1 MCGINKERKKE
12 QNQQIQTEN
21 LQQEGQMAEADVQ
34 MEPVQQQEN
43 IGQEITEM
51 LPMQAVPFPMALQR
65 VAEPIPEQPVPAGKL
80 TYKQRRDLKK
90 KDKLARKITPYGDH
104 VSLVIKEQVDQVQTL
119 FHDDQITRAR
129 DNSDAPD
136 KSAIPDGRMLKNFL
150 QGYKTDRNGEPLNEQ
165 ETAAKQADDRFL
177 ADYCSCELQ
186 RRREHLERIKNE
198 MLTIRVSQ
206 DMLTESYLEKHAAEV
221 YRLVG
226 KMTYF
231 ENMQR
236 DPINEPY
243 FDALPAYEKKLL
255 DYRVRD
261 VCGSFAVCWKDTLVS
276 KGLNTGKEGVRYETD
291 PDQYDKFA
299 GELQEKKIKLANDLE
314 QSEQKEEALRAEYQ
328 QQQQEA
334 LQQKVAD
341 IIPQADLSNELGGN
355 TEYEALRKLYF
366 DIPVKNEKKQFPN
379 RMAQVDSIYE
389 TRQIDGKEQPESER
403 EAQALVAINLRIS
416 SSEEAKA
423 AKSLRGQFFDPM
435 QGQVVKLFADMSRAG
450 VDFKTINTIAKAVS
464 VNETSAAK
472 YASGGGIEVIEGKML
487 GLFEQYVSDQKGQEY
502 IRQMYS
508 ILGNAKVFR
517 NNKELFV
524 NFIMQGLLN
533 THCNHAQFKAEA
545 FPGENYDNILETG
558 KKVTFTMLALPRL
571 VRQTGE
577 KWNNLP
583 ESTKNLTNRYRDIV
597 KRVTRETFG
606 ED

>member
-21 LQQEGQMAEADVQ
+21 LQQEGQMAEANVQ
-34 MEPVQQQEN
+34 MEPVQQEEN

-90 KDKLARKITPYGDH
+90 KDKQARKITPYGDH

-165 ETAAKQADDRFL
+165 EAAAKQADDRFL
-177 ADYCSCELQ
+177 EDYCSCELQ

-236 DPINEPY
+236 DPINKPY

-314 QSEQKEEALRAEYQ
+314 QSEQNEEALRAEYQ

-341 IIPQADLSNELGGN
+341 IIPQADLSKELGGD

-366 DIPVKNEKKQFPN
+366 ETPVEIGKNQFPN
-379 RMAQVDSIYE
+379 KMAQVDSIYE
-389 TRQIDGKEQPESER
+389 TRQINGKEQPESER
-403 EAQALVAINLRIS
+403 EAQALVEINLRTS
-416 SSEEAKA
+416 SSKEAKA

-435 QGQVVKLFADMSRAG
+435 QGQVVKLFTDMSRAG
-450 VDFKTINTIAKAVS
+450 ADFKTINTIAKTVS
-464 VNETSAAK
+464 INKSSAAK

-487 GLFEQYVSDQKGQEY
+487 GLFEQYV
-502 IRQMYS
+502 
-508 ILGNAKVFR
+508 
-517 NNKELFV
+517 
-524 NFIMQGLLN
+524 
-533 THCNHAQFKAEA
+533 
-545 FPGENYDNILETG
+545 
-558 KKVTFTMLALPRL
+558 
-571 VRQTGE
+571 
-577 KWNNLP
+577 
-583 ESTKNLTNRYRDIV
+583 
-597 KRVTRETFG
+597 
-606 ED
+606 